1 MASWDCV
8 HFFSV
13 KGIIYYQHP
22 KIKGFKMELLK
33 ELKEGIVFGFQG
45 FLVLFGISVI
55 VTIPIAAMMIFAMYM
70 DGIL

>member
-1 MASWDCV
+1 MASCFCV

-13 KGIIYYQHP
+13 QGIIYYQHP

-45 FLVLFGISVI
+45 FLVLFGISVL